1 MAFTPS
7 SLPSLT
13 GKTYVV
19 TGGNTGIGR
28 YTVQHL
34 AEHGARVYLGARS
47 ESKANAAI
55 TEIKQIVPSADI
67 NFLQIDLTDLKTVAV
82 AAAEFKNKEI
92 QLHGLVNNAGIMATP
107 FEKTKD
113 GYEAQW
119 QTNYVSHWLLTY
131 LLLPTLLSTA
141 AAPGSKPGDVRIVNL
156 TSNGHNF
163 APSAGIDFADIDL
176 VKGGI
181 WNRYGQSKLGNILHA
196 KTLAKLY
203 GPNGTSNEGKDIWT
217 ASVHPGSINT
227 QLNKR
232 TSSPLKMLQPVL
244 QALGVYSTAD
254 EGSYSS
260 LFAVASQDFKESD
273 VGGYFVPTA
282 KKGKPSK
289 KAGNEKLAE
298 ELWSWSEKE
307 MRSKGFIDA

>member
-7 SLPSLT
+7 SLPSLA
-13 GKTYVV
+13 GKIYVV

-34 AEHGARVYLGARS
+34 AEHGARVYLGGRS
-47 ESKANAAI
+47 ENKANAAI

-67 NFLQIDLTDLKTVAV
+67 NFLQINLMDLETVAV
-82 AAAEFKNKEI
+82 AAAEFKNKET

-181 WNRYGQSKLGNILHA
+181 WSRYGQSKLGNILHA

-203 GPNGTSNEGKDIWT
+203 GPNGTSNEGKGIWT

-260 LFAVASQDFKESD
+260 LFAVASQDFKEKMLGSILCRRRRRGSL
-273 VGGYFVPTA
+273 VRRQG
-282 KKGKPSK
+282 
-289 KAGNEKLAE
+289 
-298 ELWSWSEKE
+298 
-307 MRSKGFIDA
+307 MRSWQRSCGAGPRRR